1 MRIAGGRDKGRRIKV
16 SRKGIRPTKAL
27 VREAI
32 FNIVRTKMYDAEVLD
47 VFAGSGALGIEA
59 VSRGAKSCVFIEKN
73 PKILL
78 ENIQNF
84 SLMSKTKVIKGDF
97 RAGCRRM
104 KGKKFDVI
112 FLDPP
117 YNRNYVQ
124 ETIELISRYGLLKK
138 DGIIVAEHCGEE
150 EFDIPDDLSQIK
162 KKAYGD
168 TTVTFIGIK
177 NSEVNI

>member
-32 FNIVRTKMYDAEVLD
+32 FDIIGTKIYDAEILD
-47 VFAGSGALGIEA
+47 IFAGSGALGLEA
-59 VSRGAKSCVFIEKN
+59 ISRGAKRCVFVEKN

-78 ENIQNF
+78 QNIQNF
-84 SLMSKTKVIKGDF
+84 SLMNNTEVIKSDF
-97 RAGCRRM
+97 RAGCRRV
-104 KGKKFDVI
+104 KDKQFDVI

-117 YNRNYVQ
+117 YNKNYVQ
-124 ETIELISRYGLLKK
+124 KTIKLISHYNLLKEN
-138 DGIIVAEHCGEE
+138 GVIVAEHSEKE
-150 EFDIPDDLSQIK
+150 EFDVPENLLQIK
-162 KKAYGD
+162 KRVYGD
-168 TTVTFIGIK
+168 TAVTFIGIK

>member
-32 FNIVRTKMYDAEVLD
+32 FNIIRTRMYDAEVLD
-47 VFAGSGALGIEA
+47 IFAGSGALGIEA
-59 VSRGAKSCVFIEKN
+59 VSRGAKSCVFVEKK

-78 ENIQNF
+78 QNIQNF
-84 SLMSKTKVIKGDF
+84 SLMNNTKVIRSDF

-104 KGKKFDVI
+104 KGKKFDII

-124 ETIELISRYGLLKK
+124 KTIGLISQYSLLKE
-138 DGIIVAEHCGEE
+138 DGIIVAEHCTEE
-150 EFDIPDDLSQIK
+150 EFDIPEDLSQIERRS
-162 KKAYGD
+162 YGD
-168 TTVTFIGIK
+168 TAVTFIGIK
-177 NSEVNI
+177 K